1 MARPVAKTVTDFEQA
16 EKSGESTEGKKNQ
29 RELIVEMDSVGLYT
43 VRQSGGGKIP
53 DSLQGRF
60 TSISKVNDLIRL
72 HEEGKK

>member
-1 MARPVAKTVTDFEQA
+1 MARQAAKSVSDFEQVDKLD
-16 EKSGESTEGKKNQ
+16 EKEDKKPQ
-29 RELIVEMDSVGLYT
+29 KELVVEMDSVGLYT

-72 HEEGKK
+72 YEEGKK